1 MSSTTLPHTSELPT
15 VRGPARAVPFTR
27 LVAVELR
34 KLADTRTAIVLLT
47 LLLLGAVG
55 AMVVN
60 AAFFTE
66 DTQEVATSAAL
77 TLGLFLPVV
86 GIVSVTSEWSKRTAL
101 TTFALEPRRW
111 RVLVAKAVAGVAVA
125 IATSVLMLAVAFPT
139 TAVAAAVR
147 GVQADYT
154 LDPVTLAGW
163 TAVNV
168 LFILCGVALGSLLL
182 NGAAAIVVYLVA
194 STIWG
199 FVGLTGDLGSTLASW
214 LDLNVTTIPLA
225 DGVMN
230 TEAVGPLLASMGLWV
245 VGPFLLGLLRVN
257 RMELR

>member
-1 MSSTTLPHTSELPT
+1 MSSTTLPHTSELPA

-27 LVAVELR
+27 LAAVELR
-34 KLADTRTAIVLLT
+34 KLADTRTAVVLLS
-47 LLLLGAVG
+47 LLLLGAVA

-60 AAFFTE
+60 ASFFTE
-66 DTQEVATSAAL
+66 DVQEVATSAAL

-111 RVLVAKAVAGVAVA
+111 RVLVAKAVAGTLVAVA
-125 IATSVLMLAVAFPT
+125 TSALMLAVAYPT

-147 GVQADYT
+147 GVPADFM

-168 LFILCGVALGSLLL
+168 LFTLCGVALGSMLLG
-182 NGAAAIVVYLVA
+182 GAAAIVVYFVA
-194 STIWG
+194 SVAWG
-199 FVGLTGDLGSTLASW
+199 FISLTGDPGSTLASW
-214 LDLNVTTIPLA
+214 LDLNVTTVPLA
-225 DGVMN
+225 DGVMSAD
-230 TEAVGPLLASMGLWV
+230 AVGPLLASIGLWV
-245 VGPFLLGLLRVN
+245 AGPFLLGLLRVH